1 MEQVLHMVP
10 KKIQCWKLHNP
21 ELLRGLEGNA
31 EEIVDGSAFKLY
43 WKVCTK
49 NGDWNEV
56 AEVKMDWVSSF
67 QPLLSVWK
75 MWNESLGRNSLL
87 SSKFEDDQAKQSWY
101 AWAFDIHKGT
111 KSFMKSPNLPSGT
124 YTNSFTRFLNKYL
137 ERNCLLQKFWAVNS
151 KMTKRNRT
159 DMRGLLT
166 STKESNLLQNR
177 HIWVLINTPTISRD
191 FLTNLWDG
199 TFFCVPPSPSKKLW
213 PHCANVS
220 KGPRSKALFLSF

>member
-1 MEQVLHMVP
+1 MEQVWCLKRYNAENCITLNFSAVLKATWRKLLMARHLNCIERYARRMVIGIKLRGQYSNTDYNGASMVP
-10 KKIQCWKLHNP
+10 QKIQCWKLHNP

-111 KSFMKSPNLPSGT
+111 KSFMKSPNLLSGT
-124 YTNSFTRFLNKYL
+124 YANNFTRF
-137 ERNCLLQKFWAVNS
+137 F
-151 KMTKRNRT
+151 
-159 DMRGLLT
+159 
-166 STKESNLLQNR
+166 
-177 HIWVLINTPTISRD
+177 
-191 FLTNLWDG
+191 
-199 TFFCVPPSPSKKLW
+199 
-213 PHCANVS
+213 
-220 KGPRSKALFLSF
+220 

>member
-1 MEQVLHMVP
+1 MVP

-101 AWAFDIHKGT
+101 AWAFDIHKAA
-111 KSFMKSPNLPSGT
+111 KSFMKSPQIEGYPLGLISRHKLYYCT
-124 YTNSFTRFLNKYL
+124 QAISRDFW
-137 ERNCLLQKFWAVNS
+137 KFWAVNH
-151 KMTKRNRT
+151 KMTKWNRAN
-159 DMRGLLT
+159 MQGLLT
-166 STKESNLLQNR
+166 FTKE
-177 HIWVLINTPTISRD
+177 PY
-191 FLTNLWDG
+191 
-199 TFFCVPPSPSKKLW
+199 P
-213 PHCANVS
+213 
-220 KGPRSKALFLSF
+220 